1 MNNGKLQSDSQWFV
15 LISMYLVGLCPTT
28 GLVYCCIILFCM
40 IGFSICQ
47 KSSCCKLSRG
57 PFEPMHLGLIAYVP
71 FVFFGKTPCSH
82 VFMCLAGHG
91 IAELRGRTGWRWLCQ
106 GRTYATDNVVED
118 SKSRSIDLIRIKEKA
133 SRKRH
138 GPVNISNWNVW
149 LRYANCACS
158 ASNES
163 ESQSQHFLIGFLSS
177 RLAAQFVRSCRCH
190 GDPWSWPRLQ
200 TKCYTR
206 NQEFSPF
213 SPQAFAIWRCQH
225 FLLRFCWR
233 QPLPAV
239 RPSRDAFWQR
249 LCVPRPLG
257 ENRWLATPPNAI

>member
-1 MNNGKLQSDSQWFV
+1 MISIDFHVFCRFVSNNRTSIIVV
-15 LISMYLVGLCPTT
+15 LLL
-28 GLVYCCIILFCM
+28 CM
-40 IGFSICQ
+40 IGFSIWQ

-71 FVFFGKTPCSH
+71 FVFFGKNPCSH

-91 IAELRGRTGWRWLCQ
+91 IAELRGRAGWRWLCQ
-106 GRTYATDNVVED
+106 GRTYATDKVVED
-118 SKSRSIDLIRIKEKA
+118 SKSRSIDLIRMKEKA

-149 LRYANCACS
+149 LRYSNCACS

-206 NQEFSPF
+206 NREFSPFSPF
-213 SPQAFAIWRCQH
+213 SPQAFAIFDLSTFFAQI
-225 FLLRFCWR
+225 L
-233 QPLPAV
+233 
-239 RPSRDAFWQR
+239 
-249 LCVPRPLG
+249 
-257 ENRWLATPPNAI
+257 LATTSSRSST